1 MILHALIVSYNSSFC
16 WKEHD
21 QLLGL
26 FLVHRGLQ
34 KQVVLGV
41 FGQSEPKAT
50 NSQ

>member
-1 MILHALIVSYNSSFC
+1 MMFYTFVATMHAIQKAQNMINFWGCFWCIEV
-16 WKEHD
+16 
-21 QLLGL
+21 
-26 FLVHRGLQ
+26 Q